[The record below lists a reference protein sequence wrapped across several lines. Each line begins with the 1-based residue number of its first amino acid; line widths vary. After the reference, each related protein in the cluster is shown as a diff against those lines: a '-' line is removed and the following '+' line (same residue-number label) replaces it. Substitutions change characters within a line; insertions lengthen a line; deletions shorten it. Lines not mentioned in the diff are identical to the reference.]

1 MLTVLYDQRKSSL
14 LRPGIMSELA
24 KAFDD
29 QRDSVLKGHAGKVV
43 DVSRVNR
50 IPASHRNNAHS
61 TLKTLDQK
69 TKMQNAG
76 PSNTNKIHMPI
87 TDSTEGRWLR
97 STSMK
102 STKTVKLFSKK
113 GVQQRNFMEKR
124 PSKSE
129 RDRKYTK

>member
-1 MLTVLYDQRKSSL
+1 
-14 LRPGIMSELA
+14 MSELA

-43 DVSRVNR
+43 EVSRVNR

-87 TDSTEGRWLR
+87 TDSTDGRWLR

-113 GVQQRNFMEKR
+113 RSAG
-124 PSKSE
+124 
-129 RDRKYTK
+129 TKFHGKTTIKI